1 MKFYDDDLQS
11 LQQKLSRKK
20 HLQALLK
27 ELHTQRIELETKV
40 ASLKKIMEEDE
51 YDVTRLERRGL
62 ASLFYGIVGKK
73 EEKLNEERREAVTS
87 KAKYDVAMQEMD
99 LVQRRIGRYEEE
111 LDTLKDIEMKY
122 AYALKEKVKLLKATA
137 TPVSEKILQ
146 YEEQISGFEN
156 QKKEIREAISAGN
169 KAKNIAEQVLS
180 ELDDAEGWGTWDLL
194 GGGLISD
201 LAKHS
206 SLDDAQEEIEHLQVQ
221 LRRFKTE
228 LADVTIRAE
237 MQVNIDGFLRF
248 ADYFFD
254 GLFADWAVLDKIEES
269 QAEVKNIIKQI
280 QAVLDKLALMLAS
293 AEKDQKAVQSML
305 DELIINAVQ

>member
-99 LVQRRIGRYEEE
+99 LVQRRISRYEEE
-111 LDTLKDIEMKY
+111 LATLKDIEMKY
-122 AYALKEKVKLLKATA
+122 AYTLKEKVKLLKATA

>member
-1 MKFYDDDLQS
+1 MTYYDEELQT
-11 LQQKLSRKK
+11 LQKEITRKK

-27 ELHTQRIELETKV
+27 ELHTQRIELEQKV
-40 ASLKKIMEEDE
+40 SSLKAIMDKEQS
-51 YDVTRLERRGL
+51 DVDRLEGRGL
-62 ASLFYGIVGKK
+62 TALFYGIVGKK
-73 EEKLNEERREAVTS
+73 EEKLDEQRREAVTA
-87 KAKYDVAMQEMD
+87 KAKYDVAQQEMD
-99 LVQRRIGRYEEE
+99 LVLRRISRYEEE
-111 LDTLKDIEMKY
+111 LVSYDKVEMRY
-122 AYALKEKVKLLKATA
+122 AYALKQKVQLLKATA

-146 YEEQISGFEN
+146 YEEQLSNLEN
-156 QKKEIREAISAGN
+156 QKKEIKEAISAGT
-169 KAKNIAEQVLS
+169 KAKKIAEQVLS

-206 SLDDAQEEIEHLQVQ
+206 SLDEAQDEIEHLQVQ

-269 QAEVKNIIKQI
+269 QAEVKSVISQI
-280 QAVLDKLALMLAS
+280 QAVLDKLASMLAHT
-293 AEKDQKAVQSML
+293 EKEQESVQAKL
-305 DELIINAVQ
+305 DSLVVGA

>member
-1 MKFYDDDLQS
+1 MTYYDEELQT
-11 LQQKLSRKK
+11 LQKQLARKK

-27 ELHTQRIELETKV
+27 ELHSQRAELEQRV
-40 ASLKKIMEEDE
+40 SELKAVMDKEQS
-51 YDVTRLERRGL
+51 DVERLEGRGL
-62 ASLFYGIVGKK
+62 TALFYGIVGKK
-73 EEKLNEERREAVTS
+73 EEKLDEQRREAVTAR
-87 KAKYDVAMQEMD
+87 AKYDVATQEMD
-99 LVQRRIGRYEEE
+99 LVLRRISRYEEE
-111 LDTLKDIEMKY
+111 LVSYDKVEMRY
-122 AYALKEKVKLLKATA
+122 AYALKQKVQLLKSTA

-146 YEEQISGFEN
+146 YEEQLSNLEN
-156 QKKEIREAISAGN
+156 QKREINEAISAGT
-169 KAKNIAEQVLS
+169 KAKNIANQVLS

-269 QAEVKNIIKQI
+269 QAEVKNIISQI
-280 QAVLDKLALMLAS
+280 QAVLDKLA
-293 AEKDQKAVQSML
+293 SML
-305 DELIINAVQ
+305 SRAENEQKSVQAKLDAFVVEA

>member
-99 LVQRRIGRYEEE
+99 LVQRRISRYEEE
-111 LDTLKDIEMKY
+111 LAALKDIEMQY

-269 QAEVKNIIKQI
+269 QSEVKNIIKQI

-305 DELIINAVQ
+305 DELIINTVQ

>member
-11 LQQKLSRKK
+11 LQQQLSRKK

-99 LVQRRIGRYEEE
+99 LVQRRISRYEEE
-111 LDTLKDIEMKY
+111 LATLKDIEMKY

-156 QKKEIREAISAGN
+156 QKKEIREAISSCASSRELCFARSEIRPPPS
-169 KAKNIAEQVLS
+169 KSHVPHPSASSSSESTCSAMFFALLPAEIAS
-180 ELDDAEGWGTWDLL
+180 R
-194 GGGLISD
+194 IS
-201 LAKHS
+201 
-206 SLDDAQEEIEHLQVQ
+206 
-221 LRRFKTE
+221 
-228 LADVTIRAE
+228 
-237 MQVNIDGFLRF
+237 
-248 ADYFFD
+248 FF
-254 GLFADWAVLDKIEES
+254 
-269 QAEVKNIIKQI
+269 
-280 QAVLDKLALMLAS
+280 
-293 AEKDQKAVQSML
+293 
-305 DELIINAVQ
+305 

>member
-99 LVQRRIGRYEEE
+99 LVQRRISRYEEE
-111 LDTLKDIEMKY
+111 LTALKDIEMQY